1 MRFTESNPSKRD
13 IPLPCLPNIRGRVV
27 ISRITWHGLPT
38 ATECEGMSLTTTDP
52 APITTSSPMVTSGP
66 TTTLPPNQTSLPMVI
81 GRAPS
86 GPEERT
92 VASIG

>member
-13 IPLPCLPNIRGRVV
+13 IPLPCFPIFAVGVGDLTDHMAWI
-27 ISRITWHGLPT
+27 
-38 ATECEGMSLTTTDP
+38 ADCTECEGMSLTTTDP
-52 APITTSSPMVTSGP
+52 APITTSSPMVTPGP